1 MTRREQTEAE
11 RRVREAFDALL
22 EQGVRP
28 TGDRIVAYLLARYGK
43 AGSLRDLHPAFRELR
58 NRRMQA
64 ANVARVVDQ
73 YRGMDVLQREA
84 VRRMMDAIDV
94 DEPGEQVGMP
104 GHSMQEAETEGNAT

>member
-11 RRVREAFDALL
+11 RRVREGFDALL
-22 EQGVRP
+22 AQGVRP
-28 TGDRIVAYLLARYGK
+28 TGDRIVAYLLAKYGK